1 METKIGYCVCMT
13 TALMEIY
20 DAFREAGASE
30 ERSRAAAEAVAN
42 YDDQLAKLNGDVGLL
57 KWMAGFNIALSV
69 AVFGILLRTIA

>member
-1 METKIGYCVCMT
+1 MT
-13 TALMEIY
+13 TALTEVY

-42 YDDQLAKLNGDVGLL
+42 YDDQLTNLRGDVSLL

-69 AVFGILLRTIA
+69 AMFGILLRFIT

>member
-1 METKIGYCVCMT
+1 MT
-13 TALMEIY
+13 TALMEVY

-42 YDDQLAKLNGDVGLL
+42 YDDQLTTLRGDVSLL

-69 AVFGILLRTIA
+69 AMVGILLRLIT

>member
-1 METKIGYCVCMT
+1 MA
-13 TALMEIY
+13 TALMEVY

-42 YDDQLAKLNGDVGLL
+42 YDDQLAKLRGDVSLL

-69 AVFGILLRTIA
+69 AMFSILLRFIT

>member
-1 METKIGYCVCMT
+1 MT
-13 TALMEIY
+13 TAVMEVY

-42 YDDQLAKLNGDVGLL
+42 YDDQLAKLRGDVSLL

-69 AVFGILLRTIA
+69 AMFGIMLRFIT